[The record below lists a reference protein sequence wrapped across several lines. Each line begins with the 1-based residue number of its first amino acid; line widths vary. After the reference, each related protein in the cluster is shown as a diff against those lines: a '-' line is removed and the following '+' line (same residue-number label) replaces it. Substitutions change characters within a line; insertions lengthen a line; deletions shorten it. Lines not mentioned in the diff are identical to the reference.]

1 MTVEDLGHE
10 ATELL
15 SLSNGE
21 AKSLSKLAE
30 MAVRQVPGCAAAHAT
45 IWRGGEL
52 AAVSA
57 SHPDPAE
64 LVDLETRIGLGPL
77 TTAVSEGKPV
87 SCADTL
93 YDERWPRWAEEALR
107 RGLRSSVHL
116 VRQFPPMTLV
126 LALFGARPGS
136 LDADGV
142 PMAEMLARF
151 GSTVFAN
158 SLAYGEA
165 QRTATQ
171 LKDSVAAR
179 AVTDQAKGIL
189 MHALGCDADEALR
202 YLRRESQ
209 RRHVKVTE
217 VAARVIATYAPGGRG
232 PQGLSSAECRRTR
245 AQWHTN
251 AVRCA
256 LGVWT
261 ERERRPRQ
269 IGRLPGQD
277 RTGGG
282 AERNAACL
290 PPCTK
295 RCRWRWRMSA
305 QCCASGRSVVSPRDR
320 QLRPPVFAKLRG

>member
-15 SLSNGE
+15 SLSTGE
-21 AKSLSKLAE
+21 ARSLSKLAE
-30 MAVRQVPGCAAAHAT
+30 MAVRQVPGSAAAHVT
-45 IWRGGEL
+45 IWRGREL
-52 AAVSA
+52 TAMAA
-57 SHPDPAE
+57 SHPDAAE
-64 LVDLETRIGLGPL
+64 LADLEIAAGAGPL
-77 TTAVSEGKPV
+77 TTAVRNGSPV
-87 SCADTL
+87 SCPDTL
-93 YDERWPRWAEEALR
+93 DDDRWPRWAEEALR

-126 LALFGARPGS
+126 LAIFGARPGS

-158 SLAYGEA
+158 SLAYGAA

-209 RRHVKVTE
+209 RRHVKVTD
-217 VAARVIATYAPGGRG
+217 VAARVIAAYVP
-232 PQGLSSAECRRTR
+232 
-245 AQWHTN
+245 
-251 AVRCA
+251 
-256 LGVWT
+256 
-261 ERERRPRQ
+261 
-269 IGRLPGQD
+269 
-277 RTGGG
+277 
-282 AERNAACL
+282 
-290 PPCTK
+290 
-295 RCRWRWRMSA
+295 
-305 QCCASGRSVVSPRDR
+305 SGRDTP
-320 QLRPPVFAKLRG
+320 A

>member
-1 MTVEDLGHE
+1 MTVEYLGHE

-57 SHPDPAE
+57 SHPDPVE
-64 LVDLETRIGLGPL
+64 LIDLEIRIGLGPL
-77 TTAVSEGKPV
+77 TTAVSQGKPV

-93 YDERWPRWAEEALR
+93 NEERWPRWAEEALR

-151 GSTVFAN
+151 ASTVFAN

-217 VAARVIATYAPGGRG
+217 VAARVIATYAPPGRG
-232 PQGLSSAECRRTR
+232 TPA
-245 AQWHTN
+245 
-251 AVRCA
+251 
-256 LGVWT
+256 
-261 ERERRPRQ
+261 
-269 IGRLPGQD
+269 
-277 RTGGG
+277 
-282 AERNAACL
+282 
-290 PPCTK
+290 
-295 RCRWRWRMSA
+295 
-305 QCCASGRSVVSPRDR
+305 
-320 QLRPPVFAKLRG
+320 